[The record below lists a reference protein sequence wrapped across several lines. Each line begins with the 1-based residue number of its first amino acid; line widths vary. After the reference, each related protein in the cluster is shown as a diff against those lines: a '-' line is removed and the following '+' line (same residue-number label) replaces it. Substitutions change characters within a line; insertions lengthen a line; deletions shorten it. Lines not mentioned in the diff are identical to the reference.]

1 MNYSHALLINV
12 DTQLKDTH
20 ENAIDEDAK
29 DDDTSD
35 VINEDATVDSTKLQ
49 DTIFVSYIRKRKPKN
64 NLAKPNQSSKSEH
77 EDLHSSEQS
86 EESSKSTNDD
96 VKDLGIESS
105 MNDDL
110 SNAAEKPSIS
120 PHKSSQSNHHKK
132 VQELIRFYSF

>member
-20 ENAIDEDAK
+20 ENAIDED
-29 DDDTSD
+29 DDTSD
-35 VINEDATVDSTKLQ
+35 VINEDATVDSTKPQ
-49 DTIFVSYIRKRKPKN
+49 DTIFVSYIRKRKPKI

-77 EDLHSSEQS
+77 EDLHSSEHS
-86 EESSKSTNDD
+86 EESSKSTNDE
-96 VKDLGIESS
+96 VGEDLGNESS

-110 SNAAEKPSIS
+110 SNAAVKPSIS
-120 PHKSSQSNHHKK
+120 PHKSSQANHHKK